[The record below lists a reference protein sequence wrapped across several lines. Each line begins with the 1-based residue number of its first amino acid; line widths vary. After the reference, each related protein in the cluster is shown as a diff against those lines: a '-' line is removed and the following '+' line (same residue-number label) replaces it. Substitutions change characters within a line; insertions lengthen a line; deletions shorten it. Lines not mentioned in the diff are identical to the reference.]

1 VSEKAVSRKALFFD
15 VDGTLLSEITHTVPK
30 STVRALSETRKRG
43 NLVFINS
50 GRTYGFLG
58 EIKNMVETD
67 GFLCGCGTCIVA
79 EGRIVYRHRIPKEQ
93 GLKIKKA
100 IVSYNLMGI
109 LESTEG
115 ISLPREPF
123 RMEKAESMR
132 ESLIKAGGTVPDGWE
147 DDDYAFDKFC
157 VLADEKSDR
166 EGFFQWLKPDIQ
178 VIDRGGDF
186 YECVPAGHSKA
197 TAIEWVLNHYGIGKK
212 DAYVFGDSSNDLP
225 MFEYADN
232 AVVMGKHDAVLEP
245 YATFWTKTVE
255 EDGIEYAMRELG
267 LI

>member
-1 VSEKAVSRKALFFD
+1 MSRKALFFD
-15 VDGTLLSEITHTVPK
+15 VDGTLLSEITHTVPE

-58 EIKNMVETD
+58 AIKELVESD
-67 GFLCGCGTCIVA
+67 GLLCGCGTCIVA
-79 EGRIVYRHRIPKEQ
+79 GEKVIYRYRIPRER
-93 GLKIKKA
+93 GLEIKKA
-100 IVSYNLMGI
+100 IVSFGFEGV

-115 ISLPREPF
+115 IGLPKEPF
-123 RMEKAESMR
+123 RISWAEELR
-132 ESLIKAGGTVPDGWE
+132 ESLVKAGVVIPGGWE
-147 DDDYAFDKFC
+147 DDEYTFDKFC
-157 VLADEKSDR
+157 AMADEKSDR
-166 EGFFQWLKPDIQ
+166 EGFFRFLQPDIQ

-197 TAIEWVLNHYGIGKK
+197 TAIEWVLNHYGIEKK

-232 AVVMGKHDAVLEP
+232 AVLMGKHDDVLEP
-245 YATFWTKTVE
+245 YASFVTKTVE
-255 EDGIEYAMRELG
+255 EDGIEYAMKKLG

>member
-1 VSEKAVSRKALFFD
+1 MSRKALFFD
-15 VDGTLLSEITHTVPK
+15 VDGTLLSEITHTVPE
-30 STVRALSETRKRG
+30 STVRALSETRRRG

-58 EIKNMVETD
+58 AIKELIESD

-79 EGRIVYRHRIPKEQ
+79 GDTIIYRYRIPRER
-93 GLKIKKA
+93 GLEIKKA
-100 IVSYNLMGI
+100 IVSFNFAGV
-109 LESTEG
+109 LEGTEG
-115 ISLPREPF
+115 VSLPKEPYWIQ
-123 RMEKAESMR
+123 RAEDMR
-132 ESLIKAGGTVPDGWE
+132 ESLMKAGTVILDGWE
-147 DDDYAFDKFC
+147 DDDYVFDKFC
-157 VLADEKSDR
+157 VIADEKSDR
-166 EGFFQWLKPDIQ
+166 EGFFRWLKPDIQ

-197 TAIEWVLNHYGIGKK
+197 TAIEWVLNHYGIEKK

-232 AVVMGKHDAVLEP
+232 AVLMGKHDDVLEP
-245 YATFWTKTVE
+245 YATFVTKTVE
-255 EDGIEYAMRELG
+255 EDGIEYAMKELG

>member
-1 VSEKAVSRKALFFD
+1 MSRKALFFD
-15 VDGTLLSEITHTVPK
+15 VDGTLLSEITHTVPE
-30 STVRALSETRKRG
+30 SAVRALSETRKRG

-58 EIKNMVETD
+58 AIKELVESD

-79 EGRIVYRHRIPKEQ
+79 GDTAIYRYRIPRER
-93 GLKIKKA
+93 GLEIKKA
-100 IVSYNLMGI
+100 IVSFGFEGV

-115 ISLPREPF
+115 ISLPKEPF
-123 RMEKAESMR
+123 RIPWAEEMR
-132 ESLIKAGGTVPDGWE
+132 ESLVKAGVVIPGGWE
-147 DDDYAFDKFC
+147 DDGYVFDKFC
-157 VLADEKSDR
+157 VMADEKSDR
-166 EGFFQWLKPDIQ
+166 EGFFRWLQPDIQ

-197 TAIEWVLNHYGIGKK
+197 TAIEWVLNHYGIEKK

-232 AVVMGKHDAVLEP
+232 AVLMGKHDDVLEP
-245 YATFWTKTVE
+245 YAAFVTKTVE
-255 EDGIEYAMRELG
+255 EDGIEYAMKELG